1 MKEIVM
7 RNAIYSLTLMSLAL
21 LQIAIVVVELSRA

>member
-7 RNAIYSLTLMSLAL
+7 RNAIYSVTLTALAL
-21 LQIAIVVVELSRA
+21 LQIAIVVVEFSRA